1 MVICHF
7 TDRGSRPPVLDDSGR
22 RAEGGP
28 IDFVTFG
35 GGQPPPRPSAHFAA
49 RRLYWQSRNFGSPE
63 FGAHVVGRFLR
74 RYPRPMA
81 TVTRTYLVDDL
92 DGSTDDVETVHF
104 SLDKTDFEIDLSA
117 GNAARLRENLERFIE
132 AGHRIKESRRGVRK
146 QVITTGAVSKEQTQA
161 IRHWAKENG
170 YQVSERGRIPSTIRA
185 AFESAH

>member
-1 MVICHF
+1 
-7 TDRGSRPPVLDDSGR
+7 
-22 RAEGGP
+22 
-28 IDFVTFG
+28 
-35 GGQPPPRPSAHFAA
+35 
-49 RRLYWQSRNFGSPE
+49 
-63 FGAHVVGRFLR
+63 
-74 RYPRPMA
+74 MA

-117 GNAARLRENLERFIE
+117 GNAARLRENLQRFIE